1 MISQFIYK
9 YYIDPIRYGQ
19 PYNVVDT
26 LTYAIIL
33 VLGVYIFYRWLMSSR
48 NLNRI
53 KLTVDTAFI
62 IATLPYVVLGG
73 VLRVVQDTGM
83 IKGDIQ
89 FLLVT
94 PLIYFV
100 LFSFT
105 LGMLFLS
112 RFLQAQGF
120 FKNFLSFYA
129 FAGIMAVFTV
139 VLVLAAY
146 GITTTRVDLFVLF
159 IIPCMAVTTAAV
171 LWAFMR
177 YVLSWKYVNH
187 PLYITLIFSHM
198 LDASAT
204 SYGIDLHPAL
214 QYVEQHVVGSNLI
227 EWTGTAFVMF
237 PLKLMVL
244 FPAIYVLEMYRSEA
258 DPDFWHLVVLAMIIV
273 GLAPGIRDMTRMVLY
288 V

>member
-1 MISQFIYK
+1 MISEFIYK

-26 LTYAIIL
+26 LTYAFIL

-48 NLNRI
+48 YLNRI
-53 KLTVDTAFI
+53 RLTIDTAFI
-62 IATLPYVVLGG
+62 LATLPYVVLGG

-100 LFSFT
+100 LFFFT

-112 RFLQAQGF
+112 RYLQAQGF
-120 FKNFLSFYA
+120 IKNFLSVYA
-129 FAGIMAVFTV
+129 FAGTMSMFTV
-139 VLVLAAY
+139 ALILAAW
-146 GITTTRVDLFVLF
+146 GITMTRIDLFVLF
-159 IIPCMAVTTAAV
+159 VIPLMAVTATAV

-187 PLYITLIFSHM
+187 PLYITLLFSHM

-214 QYVEQHVVGSNLI
+214 RYVEQHVVGSNLI
-227 EWTGTAFVMF
+227 EWTNTAFVMF
-237 PLKLMVL
+237 PLKLVVL
-244 FPAIYVLEMYRSEA
+244 FPAIYVLEMYRHEA
-258 DPDFWHLVVLAMIIV
+258 DPDFWHLVLLAMIVV

>member
-1 MISQFIYK
+1 MISEFIYK

-33 VLGVYIFYRWLMSSR
+33 ICSVYLIYRWLKRSGITLDR
-48 NLNRI
+48 TFVL
-53 KLTVDTAFI
+53 
-62 IATLPYVVLGG
+62 ATIPYVVLGG

-83 IKGDIQ
+83 ITSDLR

-100 LFSFT
+100 LFFFT
-105 LGMLFLS
+105 AGILFFA
-112 RFLQAQGF
+112 RFVERQGLV
-120 FKNFLSFYA
+120 KNFLHLYGAIGAASA
-129 FAGIMAVFTV
+129 FTV
-139 VLVLAAY
+139 SLILAAY
-146 GITTTRVDLFVLF
+146 GITTTRIDLFVLF
-159 IIPCMAVTTAAV
+159 IIPLMAITATAV
-171 LWAFMR
+171 IWTFIR
-177 YVLSWKYVNH
+177 YVLLWKYVNN
-187 PLYITLIFSHM
+187 PLYITLIFGHM

-204 SYGIDLHPAL
+204 SYGIDMHPAL

-237 PLKLMVL
+237 PLKLVVL
-244 FPAIYVLEMYRSEA
+244 FPAVYVLEMYRSEA
-258 DPDFWHLVVLAMIIV
+258 DPDFWHLVVLAMIVV
-273 GLAPGIRDMTRMVLY
+273 GLAPGVRDMVRMVLY